1 MANGIVFVRCNRGRK
16 NAARSRKNKR
26 ELLHRNFSGQGQA
39 AMSEQADPAGTVDE
53 GRRQLMAEGMRAGR
67 TYRVEKPLSEVRADL
82 DAIAALDSEA
92 EQNMGTAGCLLGC
105 GVFLGIFGVMM
116 LIAGLIAMADMGGGS
131 VAAVITICV
140 IGLVSLVA
148 CVVMCIKAKGLK
160 AEYAGLDIENRQY
173 TTAQEILRMVSAD
186 MASDATVSVRL
197 DLSPHSSAEKQTDS
211 GKVSYWN
218 VDYFEDDWCDLSGQL
233 LDGTRFTI
241 NFFEKH
247 QERNRTARSASGK
260 IKHKHKTKGKS
271 QLTVS
276 LKCKSKRYP
285 HLAEAAA
292 EAEGAVR
299 LPSWVELKSVG
310 VDGDKLSISSTSKE
324 YWGHGENWITEET
337 VVDYQGCDWVAAS
350 LHSLYRVLNQAK

>member
-1 MANGIVFVRCNRGRK
+1 
-16 NAARSRKNKR
+16 
-26 ELLHRNFSGQGQA
+26 
-39 AMSEQADPAGTVDE
+39 MSEQVNPTDAVDE
-53 GRRQLMAEGMRAGR
+53 GRRKLMAEGMRAGR
-67 TYRVEKPLSEVRADL
+67 TYLVEKPLSEVRADL

-92 EQNMGTAGCLLGC
+92 EQNMGTAGCLMGC

-116 LIAGLIAMADMGGGS
+116 LFATLVGIADSGESGAVPATILGVIALGM
-131 VAAVITICV
+131 
-140 IGLVSLVA
+140 LVA
-148 CVVMCIKAKGLK
+148 CGVMWVKGKRLK
-160 AEYAGLDIENRQY
+160 VEYAGLDIENRQY
-173 TTAQEILRMVSAD
+173 TTAREILRMVSAD

-197 DLSPHSSAEKQTDS
+197 DLSPHTAAAKQTDS

-271 QLTVS
+271 RLTVS

-285 HLAEAAA
+285 RLAEAAA
-292 EAEGAVR
+292 EVEGAVR
-299 LPSWVELKSVG
+299 LPSWVELKSVE
-310 VDGDKLSISSTSKE
+310 VDGDKLTISSTSKE

-337 VVDYQGCDWVAAS
+337 FVDYQGCDWVAAS

>member
-1 MANGIVFVRCNRGRK
+1 
-16 NAARSRKNKR
+16 
-26 ELLHRNFSGQGQA
+26 
-39 AMSEQADPAGTVDE
+39 MSEQADPAGTVDE
-53 GRRQLMAEGMRAGR
+53 GRRKLMAEGMRAGR
-67 TYRVEKPLSEVRADL
+67 MYRVEKPLSEVRADL
-82 DAIAALDSEA
+82 DAIAALDSAA
-92 EQNMGTAGCLLGC
+92 EENMGTAGCLLGG

-116 LIAGLIAMADMGGGS
+116 LLGTLVAIAGSGESSVVPAIIVGVIALAM
-131 VAAVITICV
+131 
-140 IGLVSLVA
+140 LVA
-148 CVVMCIKAKGLK
+148 CGVMCVKAKRLK
-160 AEYAGLDIENRQY
+160 VEYAGLDIENRQY
-173 TTAQEILRMVSAD
+173 TTAREILRMVSAD

-197 DLSPHSSAEKQTDS
+197 DLSPHTAAAKQTDS

-271 QLTVS
+271 RLTVS

-285 HLAEAAA
+285 RLAEAAA